1 MSFSFTKIFLN
12 RAHQPYM
19 FVKLPAMTSEE
30 VHFTLLSAGPDFL
43 SPSTLAFPCFDG
55 VYLPKQENNFL
66 HHVLDELETYQQKNS
81 HNSVLLFPP
90 LPSRLRYL
98 IHKIIEDLPELTTFS
113 VGESWCRRVVV
124 CPCELRSEVEED
136 SDLESNSSLCE
147 EPLSIREERERNI
160 KPKPSIPPR
169 SRAPKRPDKPLYM
182 PRAARERLSLRNSQ
196 GSTAGSES
204 LSSACVD
211 RSSVNSLSDSCTCPE
226 SIENTKHSLSKQES
240 FPSVADRVPKLSADS
255 SAMCPHEEEKLVLRL
270 DEDEASVLEQTQ
282 SQFAELTVEEDEKE
296 KDETASV
303 SRSLQTE
310 DASTDKDGVTAEI
323 KAHLKE
329 GVSVA
334 IEHIHNDYSM
344 YENVSIDSDD
354 FRHVIEIYD
363 FPVMFK
369 TDDLL
374 DAFSEYSDGGMKIKW
389 VDNTHALGI
398 FSSESA
404 ALHALSICHP
414 LLKAR
419 ALADGSK
426 KAQGKAIRRAEF
438 IQPVKERPRTD
449 CAVARRMVTR
459 ALGIQGRGRVQRY

>member
-1 MSFSFTKIFLN
+1 M
-12 RAHQPYM
+12 
-19 FVKLPAMTSEE
+19 
-30 VHFTLLSAGPDFL
+30 
-43 SPSTLAFPCFDG
+43 AFPCFDG

-124 CPCELRSEVEED
+124 CPCELRFVGQTLVCMSYAFLKKTIINFKKKCFCRSEVEED
-136 SDLESNSSLCE
+136 SDLESN
-147 EPLSIREERERNI
+147 
-160 KPKPSIPPR
+160 
-169 SRAPKRPDKPLYM
+169 
-182 PRAARERLSLRNSQ
+182 
-196 GSTAGSES
+196 T
-204 LSSACVD
+204 
-211 RSSVNSLSDSCTCPE
+211 
-226 SIENTKHSLSKQES
+226 
-240 FPSVADRVPKLSADS
+240 DRVPKLSADS

-310 DASTDKDGVTAEI
+310 DI

-334 IEHIHNDYSM
+334 IEHVHNDYSM

-426 KAQGKAIRRAEF
+426 KAQGKAIRR
-438 IQPVKERPRTD
+438 PVKERPRTD

>member
-1 MSFSFTKIFLN
+1 MSYASLKKTFINFK
-12 RAHQPYM
+12 
-19 FVKLPAMTSEE
+19 KK
-30 VHFTLLSAGPDFL
+30 
-43 SPSTLAFPCFDG
+43 CF
-55 VYLPKQENNFL
+55 
-66 HHVLDELETYQQKNS
+66 
-81 HNSVLLFPP
+81 
-90 LPSRLRYL
+90 
-98 IHKIIEDLPELTTFS
+98 
-113 VGESWCRRVVV
+113 C
-124 CPCELRSEVEED
+124 RSEVEED

-255 SAMCPHEEEKLVLRL
+255 SAMCPQEEEKLVLRL

-310 DASTDKDGVTAEI
+310 DASTDKDGVTAEVSSHRLNFMVWMYAYSLLVLLYLLPFGLI
-323 KAHLKE
+323 CAFQKLKYN
-329 GVSVA
+329 GN
-334 IEHIHNDYSM
+334 ITYM
-344 YENVSIDSDD
+344 C
-354 FRHVIEIYD
+354 FL
-363 FPVMFK
+363 F
-369 TDDLL
+369 
-374 DAFSEYSDGGMKIKW
+374 
-389 VDNTHALGI
+389 
-398 FSSESA
+398 
-404 ALHALSICHP
+404 
-414 LLKAR
+414 
-419 ALADGSK
+419 
-426 KAQGKAIRRAEF
+426 
-438 IQPVKERPRTD
+438 
-449 CAVARRMVTR
+449 
-459 ALGIQGRGRVQRY
+459 

>member
-1 MSFSFTKIFLN
+1 M
-12 RAHQPYM
+12 
-19 FVKLPAMTSEE
+19 
-30 VHFTLLSAGPDFL
+30 
-43 SPSTLAFPCFDG
+43 AFPCFDG

-98 IHKIIEDLPELTTFS
+98 IHKTIEDLPELTTFS

-124 CPCELRSEVEED
+124 CPCELRFVGQNLVCMSYA
-136 SDLESNSSLCE
+136 S
-147 EPLSIREERERNI
+147 
-160 KPKPSIPPR
+160 
-169 SRAPKRPDKPLYM
+169 
-182 PRAARERLSLRNSQ
+182 ARERLSLRNSQ

-226 SIENTKHSLSKQES
+226 STENTKLSLSKQES

-255 SAMCPHEEEKLVLRL
+255 SAMCPQEEEKLVLRL
-270 DEDEASVLEQTQ
+270 DEDEAPVLEQTQ

-296 KDETASV
+296 KDDTASV

-310 DASTDKDGVTAEI
+310 DTSTDKDGVTAEVI
-323 KAHLKE
+323 
-329 GVSVA
+329 SVA
-334 IEHIHNDYSM
+334 IEHVHNDYSM

-374 DAFSEYSDGGMKIKW
+374 D
-389 VDNTHALGI
+389 
-398 FSSESA
+398 
-404 ALHALSICHP
+404 
-414 LLKAR
+414 
-419 ALADGSK
+419 
-426 KAQGKAIRRAEF
+426 F

-459 ALGIQGRGRVQRY
+459 ALGVPTSTTGERANNNDRLGFRFPQLTCWKYFYATEALVAFRAFHFIENIMLSHIHPCIQNKNRQQPTSILLT